1 MTFDALYYIADKRE
15 YRYFTEYRCI
25 PRIHKLHPATTPF
38 FASPSVYLLPT
49 LLSINV
55 NPIKRKYEWE
65 SLIKIDSHTYT
76 TRTYTSAR
84 TRLTRQTSRLPL
96 ALYPAQ
102 NEDVSEEHFPFALIA
117 SHSSRLSSRKTAG
130 TSSRSRRVF
139 P

>member
-1 MTFDALYYIADKRE
+1 MLSIISRIRENIDISLNTGVSLVFINCILQRRLSSPRLRYIS
-15 YRYFTEYRCI
+15 C
-25 PRIHKLHPATTPF
+25 
-38 FASPSVYLLPT
+38 

-76 TRTYTSAR
+76 RTYTLHMSNVTSHAR
-84 TRLTRQTSRLPL
+84 FVSR
-96 ALYPAQ
+96 A
-102 NEDVSEEHFPFALIA
+102 NEDVSEEHFPFVLIA

-130 TSSRSRRVF
+130 SSSRSRRVF